1 MSYELLTGLGVER
14 AQWKNRIHGVAPLPD
29 NLKFSEAWATHGFK
43 WCGGKFFQITRSM
56 VVPYSLS
63 YILPNADY
71 KDVDL
76 SNSTDGAKLYP
87 EAEGRVYEMLVGLKP
102 GNFLCTLYIPT
113 GKYLHALGYSTM
125 YPDPSDTERRYL
137 GGFKPEDSPADSPNI
152 KLWAIKEYDPWNLRL
167 YVLDGVGFEKVGVE
181 LLIAKHDLTELTEEP
196 EHFTLI
202 KHHTEIEGT
211 W

>member
-1 MSYELLTGLGVER
+1 MSYEMLAGLAVER
-14 AQWKNRIHGVAPLPD
+14 AQWKHRIHGAAPLPN
-29 NLKFSEAWATHGFK
+29 NLKFSERWADHGFK
-43 WCGGKFFQITRSM
+43 WCGGKFFEITRSI

-76 SNSTDGAKLYP
+76 SNATAGVKLYP
-87 EAEGRVYEMLVGLKP
+87 EAEGRVYEMLVGFKP
-102 GNFLCTLYIPT
+102 GNFLCTLFIPA

-125 YPDPSDTERRYL
+125 YPDAADADRKYL
-137 GGFKPEDSPADSPNI
+137 GAFTPEDSPETDPTI
-152 KLWAIKEYDPWNLRL
+152 KLWAIKEYDAWNLRL
-167 YVLDGVGFEKVGVE
+167 YVFDGVGFEKVGVE
-181 LLIAKHDLTELTEEP
+181 LLIAKHDIKELTEAP

-202 KHHTEIEGT
+202 KHHTELEGM